1 MRMAAFHSW
10 RLRREKAGVCCSAQ
24 RLETLLTEQNRKD
37 TDMTTAIAAKSG
49 AGFLLAGAERTAGT
63 LAETISGTW
72 TDYRTYRATLAE
84 LKRLTTR
91 QLNDAGLSRADL
103 RRIAFEAVYGR

>member
-1 MRMAAFHSW
+1 MLQRTKTGNALNRTEPKGYGHDDGHRCQVW
-10 RLRREKAGVCCSAQ
+10 RRLPPRRCRA
-24 RLETLLTEQNRKD
+24 NR
-37 TDMTTAIAAKSG
+37 G
-49 AGFLLAGAERTAGT
+49 H